1 MIRHVVMWK
10 FGAQDDAG
18 KAAAY
23 EAVRGAL
30 EPLAHLE
37 GIRSLSVIRNTED
50 VDGNSDAVLIG
61 DYESRDALD
70 AYLVHPEHV
79 AAVAIVRSHTVAR
92 AAIDFSLVE

>member
-10 FGAQDDAG
+10 FEAQDAAG
-18 KAAAY
+18 KAEAY

-30 EPLAHLE
+30 EPLAHLD
-37 GIRSLSVIRNTED
+37 GIQSLRVTRNTED

-61 DYESRDALD
+61 DYDSREALD

-92 AAIDFSLVE
+92 AAIDFAV